1 VTPAAAATRA
11 AAATATGSGS
21 LVLTLL
27 ILLACSGSR
36 SEVNAPPAHADVA
49 VLKVAPGDDLIAV
62 TAAGAKLEPPV
73 TASRIPEGAWYC
85 DMGKVHYARSEKGD
99 GICPLCKMQLTQKG
113 PAPAPEPTPAAAP
126 APTTQ

>member
-1 VTPAAAATRA
+1 MTLAAAAAAAR
-11 AAATATGSGS
+11 AAATATATGSCS

-27 ILLACSGSR
+27 VLLACSGSR
-36 SEVNAPPAHADVA
+36 SDVNAPPAHADVP
-49 VLKVAPGDDLIAV
+49 VLKVAPGGDLIAV

-73 TASRIPEGAWYC
+73 TASRIPEGAWFC

-113 PAPAPEPTPAAAP
+113 PAPATTTP
-126 APTTQ
+126 